1 MGAFTVFLWGFLCG
15 IATLVGGATYV
26 YIVMN
31 SGPSEKKGRSQE
43 AQDEV
48 TKKTTAKILESM
60 GIRPE
65 EMEKLAAGQM
75 DKAASGGTD
84 DKPGAGHADKEH
96 PKAVDDG
103 A

>member
-1 MGAFTVFLWGFLCG
+1 M
-15 IATLVGGATYV
+15 

-43 AQDEV
+43 AQDEM

-65 EMEKLAAGQM
+65 EMEKLAAGQA
-75 DKAASGGTD
+75 DKTAASVGTD

-96 PKAVDDG
+96 AKAFDDG

>member
-65 EMEKLAAGQM
+65 EMEKLAAGQTV
-75 DKAASGGTD
+75 KAASGGTD

-96 PKAVDDG
+96 AKAFDDG